1 LKIIPTIKSIFIRT
15 EVLCLILIS
24 ISCFAVIPAR
34 GEEAE
39 PVTDDLYYFIAR
51 GEFSGDIGAAFNAHN
66 YHSQGPKNKGLA
78 WGLLDL
84 EYLTPNLYGFRAGTW
99 LVGVQKLWQQI
110 DGYYD
115 RIFTQDFDFREL
127 YLEYT
132 APGDIV
138 SAAGGRKKFKKN
150 PSMDGDSH
158 LGAGVTF
165 TPVEN
170 AKIYFSAIN
179 KWINNDRTTFNA
191 KGITGWVGVNEAND
205 DAGDIF
211 LSLMGDMKPIDS
223 LNILP
228 YFEYLQNV
236 MAVGGCEVLCEIPI
250 SEDFMGFFDGIYA
263 YHTNQVPR
271 SVEPDYED
279 VQSAR
284 LHLGIIR
291 DMLSLGGGIYWL
303 SNDQGNIMSGIF
315 DTFDP
320 MEKDDYYPYD
330 DLNHATLYF
339 VTAVLDYEPVLI
351 EAAFGMGKNRAH
363 DVDTREFDLW
373 IFWDILPSLELGGYM
388 CWNDFSGD
396 NADPDYIQS
405 GSSLL
410 FKF

>member
-1 LKIIPTIKSIFIRT
+1 MRIPAIKSIAIT
-15 EVLCLILIS
+15 TGALCLFLLI
-24 ISCFAVIPAR
+24 ISSLSAIPAH
-34 GEEAE
+34 GENVD

-51 GEFSGDIGAAFNAHN
+51 GELRGDIGAAFNIHD
-66 YHSQGPKNKGLA
+66 YHSRGPKDKGLA

-84 EYLTPNLYGFRAGTW
+84 EYLTPELYGFRAGTW
-99 LVGVQKLWQQI
+99 LIGVQKLWQQ
-110 DGYYD
+110 DHGYYD
-115 RIFTQDFDFREL
+115 QLFTQDFDFREL
-127 YLEYT
+127 YLKYT

-138 SAAGGRKKFKKN
+138 SAVGGRKKFKKN

-158 LGAGVTF
+158 LGVGVTF
-165 TPVEN
+165 TPVEK

-205 DAGDIF
+205 DAGDLF
-211 LSLMGDMKPIDS
+211 FSLMGDMEPIDS

-250 SEDFMGFFDGIYA
+250 SDDFFGFMNGIYA
-263 YHTNQVPR
+263 YHANQVPR

-284 LHLGIIR
+284 IHLGIAQNIF
-291 DMLSLGGGIYWL
+291 SFGGGLYWV
-303 SNDQGNIMSGIF
+303 SDDRGNIMAGIF

-330 DLNHATLYF
+330 DLNHATLYY
-339 VTAVLDYEPVLI
+339 VTAELDYEPILI

-410 FKF
+410 FKY